1 MKTMGLAIANHTE
14 FAADLA
20 RQHPR
25 EILEFAFREYL
36 PRVAISFSGAGSV
49 VLIDMAAKLLDSGG
63 FPEAP
68 FRVFTLDTGRLHA
81 ETYQFIDKVRER
93 YRIPIELYFPQPQAV
108 EKLVREKGLFSFYE
122 DGHKECCDIRKVEP
136 LRRALASLD
145 AWITGQRR
153 DQSPW
158 TRNQL
163 PIVQN
168 DPTFSTPERE

>member
-14 FAADLA
+14 VAADLA

-25 EILEFAFREYL
+25 ELLEFALRESA
-36 PRVAISFSGAGSV
+36 PRVSISFSGAGSV
-49 VLIDMAAKLLDSGG
+49 VLIDMAAKLLEAGG
-63 FPEAP
+63 FGDAP

-93 YRIPIELYFPQPQAV
+93 YGIPIEVFFPQLNAV
-108 EKLVREKGLFSFYE
+108 ETLVREKGLFSFYQ
-122 DGHKECCDIRKVEP
+122 DGHQECCGIRKVEP
-136 LRRALASLD
+136 LRRALSSLE

-163 PIVQN
+163 PIVQS
-168 DPTFSTPERE
+168 DPTHSTPEH